1 MGDDCLMHLHLRADY
16 EARRQGRLQV
26 LGALEA
32 MG

>member
-1 MGDDCLMHLHLRADY
+1 MGDDRLMRLHLHANY